1 MEISPAQPWLWDV
14 SQGSSDLCLADKRKI
29 TFPKKTPQQV
39 HLVLFEVPPPAW
51 LLLQALLAHR
61 SASDYQSQAGC
72 STSLSPLLCDP
83 GLASG

>member
-39 HLVLFEVPPPAW
+39 HLVLFEVPPS
-51 LLLQALLAHR
+51 LAP
-61 SASDYQSQAGC
+61 
-72 STSLSPLLCDP
+72 TSGPSGPQVGLGLSEP
-83 GLASG
+83 SGMLYLSEPPPV